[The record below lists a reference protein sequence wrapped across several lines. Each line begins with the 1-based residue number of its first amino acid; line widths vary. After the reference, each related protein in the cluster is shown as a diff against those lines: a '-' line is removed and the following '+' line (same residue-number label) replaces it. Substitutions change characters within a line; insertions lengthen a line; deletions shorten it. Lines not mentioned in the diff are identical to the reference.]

1 MKMHLPR
8 ALRRALLLFP
18 AIASISSTWADST
31 PWLWDG
37 GSAPWLDDST
47 SGWLNVTGSGPAG
60 QDVTFSASNAGV
72 VTIDE
77 VTPAGINVTG
87 GQYTFEAA
95 SDSSAGIVTSG
106 VLTVSGADTV
116 LEMNLDNPS
125 FSGSC
130 VLEAGQLYIGASG
143 ALGGSSLYFNGGQL
157 CYAAGIEQDVSVQVH
172 SNSNALVRVNT
183 GSNSISWTDVD
194 GVRQTLS
201 QGIEKTGSGELTLVW
216 NSSRDSHGGLIVVD
230 EGQLVINKQSG
241 QGTLTGAYSGS
252 GTLVLTSPSGQF
264 TVRGDSSGFSGTLV
278 LSGDGAR
285 NTGSVSFANGN
296 AMGGASTQV
305 VLSGQR
311 FWFNGSTTIPCQFEV
326 TDGITTYVD
335 GRSVETYTYTGS
347 FTGSGTLSVIPAC
360 SIIMQGDIS
369 GFTGNFVHP
378 GDGNVTWRLGG
389 DGIEGTG
396 SVRASLGSTGSS
408 MVYTFWYS
416 SDTTM
421 SGVVSG
427 QANLRQRGS
436 GALILTG
443 QNTTTGYLEVDTGC
457 EVRLGTA
464 NESASWS
471 GTTLQG
477 NGLLTLVNG
486 SLANAL
492 SSVAGSLVA
501 DVAPEATVTLGGMN
515 ASAMQSISIAA
526 GGLLTGISGDLIIGG
541 SDGVPALN
549 LTLAE
554 SNLGTSSI
562 PASGER
568 VMLQLDSGKLLVND
582 SASVTLDME
591 TIKSIIQGNRQALYL
606 HITNAD
612 IELASGF
619 TPDDLFSNSSTSP
632 AALGLVVLGIE
643 GGNIVLEGAVTDVY
657 MVTENGDYDTVTSYS
672 RLQDYKA
679 TFIDSGYTL
688 SLNLPGD
695 SSQVAWMNNVLGS
708 GNLSISNTDEASGV
722 VRVLLNNEI
731 LGDVDSSLTPDE
743 NEQINSANTLLEG
756 NISAGKAVQLVK
768 TGSGMLTV
776 GGVLSAQWLEIDEGT
791 LKLTSEGNQVESL
804 HGDANIQINGS
815 LEITGNSLDFSGSLS
830 GEGRLILNGSLPGA
844 GTVGSLSGN
853 GQLLASESSFFV
865 QNTANATFSGQL
877 SDGNGMGVLIVK
889 SGAGEF
895 TLNRVQS
902 SDAWTL
908 QNQGKLLIQLSG
920 SQNAPLTLN
929 DLQLEQDSNTV
940 IIMNTDTSMQVFSL
954 GGISVNDYASVEL
967 RSTGQLPLLE
977 SRIVLGDATTADLGA
992 DEKVPL
998 TLGSGTPFQGL
1009 AAAWLQVENGKLVL
1023 YTLRGNDNLYA
1034 NAAQTAN
1041 GNAGARMLWSLPNTT
1056 LSQSPDLR
1064 TLTNVLDS
1072 YIDAGNRA
1080 SADRLMAAA
1089 AGAGVAALACAVA
1102 GDVERQLKAMR
1113 NRTTSMGLNPAYQY
1127 DDLPLFNAWINAEGD
1142 YRRLDGADTA
1152 SGYTLSSWGGTVGCD
1167 ADFSTHLT
1175 AGLAITAMYGSFDS
1189 EGSAQANGDVD
1200 NYYLSLFGRYIRNR
1214 WVHTMVGSIGLADI
1228 SMKRNVQYGSGSYRT
1243 SGSTDGVSVGLMY
1256 ELGYVI
1262 PLDAES
1268 RSCIEP
1274 VFNITY
1280 RHIGI
1285 EGYREHGSDAALHV
1299 GRQNM
1304 DIVTFGLGAR
1314 GQTYALENL
1323 YNRSCLLEARLL
1335 FKIDAGDRRSHGIMT
1350 LLADSSRSARI
1361 KSAEQGL
1368 FGMEMGMG
1376 ISIPIGAGGGNLF
1389 MDAGLEF
1396 RSDDYEL
1403 NGTIGYRLTF

>member
-1 MKMHLPR
+1 MIMNFPL
-8 ALRRALLLFP
+8 AFLRSVLLFP
-18 AIASISSTWADST
+18 VMLTVSSSWADST
-31 PWLWDG
+31 PWLWNG
-37 GSAPWLDDST
+37 GSAQWVDDST

-130 VLEAGQLYIGASG
+130 VLEAGQLFIGASG
-143 ALGGSSLYFNGGQL
+143 ALGASSLYFNGGQL

-172 SNSNALVRVNT
+172 SNSNDLVRVNT

-201 QGIEKTGSGELTLVW
+201 YGIEKTGSGELTLVW

-311 FWFNGSTTIPCQFEV
+311 FWFNGSTTIPCQFEI

-347 FTGSGTLSVIPAC
+347 FTGSGTLSVIPAS
-360 SIIMQGDIS
+360 SIIMKGDMS

-378 GDGNVTWRLGG
+378 GDGNVAWLLGG
-389 DGIEGTG
+389 DGIVGTG

-471 GTTLQG
+471 GTTLRG

-501 DVAPEATVTLGGMN
+501 DVAPEATVSLGGMN

-541 SDGVPALN
+541 SDGVSALN

-695 SSQVAWMNNVLGS
+695 SSQVAWVNNVLGS

-722 VRVLLNNEI
+722 VRVFLNNEVF
-731 LGDVDSSLTPDE
+731 DNVDSSLPPGEDA
-743 NEQINSANTLLEG
+743 QINSANTLLEG
-756 NISAGKAVQLVK
+756 NISAGSAVQLVK
-768 TGSGMLTV
+768 TGSGRLTV
-776 GGVLSAQWLEIDEGT
+776 GGVLSTDWLEVNEGT
-791 LKLTSEGNQVESL
+791 LVLEAVGNKVASL
-804 HGDANIQINGS
+804 HGSAMLQVNGS
-815 LEITGNSLDFSGSLS
+815 LEISSDSLDFSGQLS
-830 GEGRLILNGSLPGA
+830 GDGELVLNGSMSGA
-844 GTVGSLSGN
+844 GSVGALSGS
-853 GQLLASESSFFV
+853 GTLRAADSSFVV
-865 QNTANATFSGQL
+865 QNLRDSSFSGQL
-877 SDGNGMGVLIVK
+877 ADGDGQGVLTVK
-889 SGAGEF
+889 SGVGSF
-895 TLNRVQS
+895 SLNRVTGSPSWSIHNQGS
-902 SDAWTL
+902 MTL
-908 QNQGKLLIQLSG
+908 QLAGNE
-920 SQNAPLTLN
+920 NAPLTLN
-929 DLQLEQDSNTV
+929 HLQLERGSSTTLV
-940 IIMNTDTSMQVFSL
+940 MNTDTSMRVFSL
-954 GGISVNDYASVEL
+954 VGLSVDDSASIEL
-967 RSTGQLPLLE
+967 RSEGQLPLLE
-977 SRIVLGDATTADLGA
+977 SRIVLGTVQTSDLGA
-992 DEKVPL
+992 DDKVPL
-998 TLGSGTPFQGL
+998 TLGSGTPFRGL
-1009 AAAWLQVENGKLVL
+1009 STAWLQVEYGELVL
-1023 YTLRGNDNLYA
+1023 YTLRGNANLYA
-1034 NAAQTAN
+1034 PIAQSAN
-1041 GNAGARMLWSLPNTT
+1041 GRAGAHLLWGISNDV

-1064 TLTNVLDS
+1064 ALTNVLDS
-1072 YIDAGNRA
+1072 YIDNGNHS
-1080 SADRLMAAA
+1080 SADRLMATV
-1089 AGAGVAALACAVA
+1089 AGAGVAALASAVA
-1102 GDVERQLKAMR
+1102 GDMERQLKAIR

-1127 DDLPLFNAWINAEGD
+1127 NDLPLFNAWINAEGD

-1175 AGLAITAMYGSFDS
+1175 AGMAVTAMYGSFDS

-1243 SGSTDGVSVGLMY
+1243 SGSTDGVSLGLMY

-1262 PLDAES
+1262 PLDSEL

-1274 VFNITY
+1274 VVNITY

-1335 FKIDAGDRRSHGIMT
+1335 LKIDAGDRRSHGIMT